1 MSMILSLLLPKAEPR
16 TGDCHA
22 TPYSDHVLEIILNN
36 TNDFVIVANFSSV
49 YNQKHPKS
57 PRDYNFRVAVAVPIF
72 REVNFSPECKST
84 NILSDS
90 DSHLDSDS

>member
-1 MSMILSLLLPKAEPR
+1 MVTMSMILSLLLPKAEPC

-22 TPYSDHVLEIILNN
+22 TPYSDHVLKIIINN
-36 TNDFVIVANFSSV
+36 TNVANFFSV

-57 PRDYNFRVAVAVPIF
+57 PRDYNFRVAVEVPIF
-72 REVNFSPECKST
+72 REVNFSPECKLT